1 MTLKLQVEMEA
12 KETQLHQKDDRIQYL
27 DIQLQQKDAQLQRQG
42 TELRDRGLQLNRQRT
57 ELRTLKVR
65 NCMASLLYGERND
78 SAHALI
84 IRRTREGFR
93 QRWRLNW

>member
-1 MTLKLQVEMEA
+1 MEA
-12 KETQLHQKDDRIQYL
+12 KETQLQQKDDHIQHL

-65 NCMASLLYGERND
+65 KSMASLLYGEKTTQPM
-78 SAHALI
+78 L
-84 IRRTREGFR
+84 
-93 QRWRLNW
+93 